1 MLMISRDAKGGF
13 LDALV
18 SHCCDNV
25 AVVIQSITSYCAL
38 LSSRFLSP
46 FPLGVCVCV
55 CVCVVSQGR
64 DAIAYARARGHG
76 ALADEIEVRT
86 RAVP

>member
-1 MLMISRDAKGGF
+1 MLMFLRDARRGCVDVF
-13 LDALV
+13 V
-18 SHCCDNV
+18 VHCCDNV

-55 CVCVVSQGR
+55 CVRVVSQGM
-64 DAIAYARARGHG
+64 DAIAWARMRDHG
-76 ALADEIEVRT
+76 ALADEIEVRP
-86 RAVP
+86 RAMP